1 MPSSLGELA
10 MKTNNH
16 SQIHTI
22 DVHAALARAQ
32 ADRAE
37 YVRTAVAAVPA
48 VVKRLATQF
57 RPDHR
62 RMHLKK
68 A

>member
-1 MPSSLGELA
+1 
-10 MKTNNH
+10 MKTCYH
-16 SQIHTI
+16 SQIHTV

-37 YVRTAVAAVPA
+37 YVRTALAAVPA

-57 RPDHR
+57 CPNHR
-62 RMHLKK
+62 RLHLKK

>member
-1 MPSSLGELA
+1 
-10 MKTNNH
+10 MKTHNSH
-16 SQIHTI
+16 IHTI

-37 YVRTAVAAVPA
+37 YVRTALAAVPA
-48 VVKRLATQF
+48 AVKRLATRF
-57 RPDHR
+57 RPHHR
-62 RMHLKK
+62 RLHLKK